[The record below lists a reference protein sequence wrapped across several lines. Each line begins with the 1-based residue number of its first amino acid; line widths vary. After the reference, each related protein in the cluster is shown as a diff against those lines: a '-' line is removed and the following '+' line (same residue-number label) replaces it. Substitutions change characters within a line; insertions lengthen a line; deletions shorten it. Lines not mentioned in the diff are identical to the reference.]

1 MAHHE
6 QVGHLL
12 FEVEHHVI
20 RGAKYGAAPSMYQV
34 CAEAA
39 VASIWEVM
47 EAIECDAFTVLVN
60 RRLVSK
66 ATKGKNWTP
75 VFPCDPDACDPD
87 EKIQMLDAG
96 NPQDVQIPARARKPA
111 ASRYPRESAFE
122 LTVYDTERAN
132 HRVLFSKYRTHQFP
146 QHKEDLWAPLLPL
159 LIIFAGYSNDEPLL
173 QRLAHFALDH
183 NFAIDLAPKDLA
195 PHASG
200 GALLSDIHQGLL
212 ELQEALQSGDPQ
224 QMTTALDHMPS
235 DLRTKECLV
244 IESKCLELGEA
255 EDRIERAIQRI
266 EDGFVTSGLDNLRR
280 ALAFAE
286 QMKLSGRVVQDG
298 KALLASLTEEEDE
311 PEQDL
316 DARNTVSRRS
326 ISSKRMSIRASKS
339 VEANRRFSG
348 GDMNSVMQQ
357 TRAQIL
363 SEMHARLYE
372 AAKSWPFKVQV
383 PEPRADGATSMA
395 EIEDFLAKVQEA
407 MGKQHDQQKV
417 KSESARLEIRKLQE
431 ALDEMQDLHEQLLEK
446 EQAPDASQGSMPS
459 QGSKTRSR
467 GNTDD
472 YADPPQRVLPGQ
484 IAIYSESE
492 PLVCFEMANALCQAK
507 PEASPEEL
515 AELRLQTTLL
525 TERCRDLKAQLK
537 AAKEMQDICQA
548 QLKAA
553 RSIPESN

>member
-1 MAHHE
+1 MAHDV

-12 FEVEHHVI
+12 FEVEHHVV

-75 VFPCDPDACDPD
+75 VFPAD
-87 EKIQMLDAG
+87 EDRSATPGDDELDAG
-96 NPQDVQIPARARKPA
+96 NPQDVQVPARARKTA

-122 LTVYDTERAN
+122 LTVYDTERSN
-132 HRVLFSKYRTHQFP
+132 HRVLFSKYRTHKFP

-183 NFAIDLAPKDLA
+183 NFAIDLVPKDLA

-212 ELQEALQSGDPQ
+212 ELNDALQSGDPQ
-224 QMTTALDHMPS
+224 LMTTALENMPC

-255 EDRIERAIQRI
+255 EDRIERAIERI

-286 QMKLSGRVVQDG
+286 QMRLSGEVVQRG
-298 KALLASLTEEEDE
+298 KALLADLTEEDEE
-311 PEQDL
+311 PEP
-316 DARNTVSRRS
+316 DAGATVSRRS
-326 ISSKRMSIRASKS
+326 FSNKRMSIRASKS
-339 VEANRRFSG
+339 CEASRRLSG
-348 GDMNSVMQQ
+348 SMDAVMQQ

-363 SEMHARLYE
+363 SEMHTRLYE

-383 PEPRADGATSMA
+383 SEPRSDGATSMT
-395 EIEDFLAKVQEA
+395 EIEDFLSKVQEC
-407 MGKQHDQQKV
+407 MVKQNDQNKA
-417 KSESARLEIRKLQE
+417 KNETATLEIRKLQE
-431 ALDEMQDLHEQLLEK
+431 ALDEMQDLHQQLLEQGPPVSGQGPPVS
-446 EQAPDASQGSMPS
+446 EALQASGST
-459 QGSKTRSR
+459 TRSR

-472 YADPPQRVLPGQ
+472 YMDPPQRVLPGQ
-484 IAIYSESE
+484 IGATDGNSEFE
-492 PLVCFEMANALCQAK
+492 PLVCFDCANALCQAK
-507 PEASPEEL
+507 PEISPEEL
-515 AELRLQTTLL
+515 AELRLQTKLL

-537 AAKEMQDICQA
+537 TAKEMHDICQS
-548 QLKAA
+548 QMKAA
-553 RSIPESN
+553 RT